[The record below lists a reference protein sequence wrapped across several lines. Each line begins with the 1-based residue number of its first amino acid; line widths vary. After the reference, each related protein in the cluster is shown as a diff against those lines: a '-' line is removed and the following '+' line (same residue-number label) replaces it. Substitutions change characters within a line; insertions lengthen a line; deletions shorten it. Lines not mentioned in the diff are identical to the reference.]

1 MKENYFKSYFKTSG
15 LLTTLIAI
23 LAFVAVGYFSIF
35 TTVVNK
41 NLANIVTGVIVSAL
55 GGFALVGFSGLKREK
70 CGFLDFLRVVGFIS
84 AGVLT
89 IILTVKGGHNLL
101 LIALAVECGLLFIQ
115 VFLRFV
121 FCQTGDE
128 DSSFKNYF
136 GTLAGK
142 YNPLI
147 ILIIG
152 AVLAFAFV
160 LLFKYDVITNIEAL
174 KNYQQYKYVFVG
186 GLVALIAI
194 MLMIGLDKNTD
205 VNFFD
210 FILSILFVTCAFA
223 AVFTAPSGLTQKIV
237 PFGLMVLCLVIGAS
251 ILARA
256 ILYNKGKGYTNPA
269 QKVRTY
275 FKSVY
280 DEFDVTLPLFCSL
293 VVVLLVYAIAGKL
306 YGDKYFIVNKLWKE
320 AATDTTILVLAIVA
334 LVIGVLGVIL
344 TFVFNKFKAQNAVRT
359 DNILVGLLFTSTF
372 VVLYGVVMLVFSKH
386 DFFANTANII
396 LFIGYAVIFVYAVI
410 LQFVRLKKFE
420 PIQAVI
426 TAAPKVE
433 KQEEEEVYEEEE
445 PVQEEEP
452 VEEENNDPFAL
463 TEEDEA
469 LFNSYYGT
477 EANEEE
483 EQPEEVVEEVYE
495 EEQPEEVVEE
505 VYEEEQPEEVY
516 EEVVEEPVAEEVVTE
531 EVADEEVADEEAE
544 EETEEDEEET
554 EDESEEETLEDDG
567 EPVEETPHEV
577 HKEGNIVVQDFQVL
591 DENGEVRKIKRKFL
605 TKMMFAPYETKEYYN
620 EIKNYLGLYRAKG
633 RQSARCESFRYKG
646 LVAKVALGGKSVK
659 VFLAIDPSFIDENP
673 KYHLKDVS
681 EKKQYAEV
689 PVMMKVR
696 SDRGLKYFKELV
708 DYMFATRGVKPKR
721 NYENVDYLPSLI
733 PNGEAILATL
743 GMSTY
748 YLQNSMNAKGI
759 PDEMPDNLEDYLPMI
774 PGEELEEG
782 EEIEATVYLDTLCN
796 HFEDGNE
803 VTIDV
808 LKSLHIV
815 TRGNVLRIKARGTLD
830 RKLIIY
836 AEYFDEDALKMLMCT
851 NCTAVKVV
859 R

>member
-15 LLTTLIAI
+15 LLTTIIAI
-23 LAFVAVGYFSIF
+23 LAFAVVGYLSIF
-35 TTVVNK
+35 TKAVNT
-41 NLANIVTGVIVSAL
+41 NLANIITGVVIAAL
-55 GGFALVGFSGLKREK
+55 GCFALIGFSGLKREK
-70 CGFLDFLRVVGFIS
+70 CGFVDFLRVVGFIAS
-84 AGVLT
+84 LVLL
-89 IILTVKGGHNLL
+89 IMCAAKGGHGLL
-101 LIALAVECGLLFIQ
+101 LTGFAVECGLLFIQ
-115 VFLRFV
+115 VALRFV
-121 FCQTGDE
+121 FCQTYDE
-128 DSSFKNYF
+128 DASFKNYF

-142 YNPLI
+142 YNPLV
-147 ILIIG
+147 ILVAG
-152 AVLAFAFV
+152 AVVAFIAV
-160 LLFKYDVITNIEAL
+160 ILFKTDALTGIEAL
-174 KNYQQYKYVFVG
+174 KNYMQYKYVFFG
-186 GLVALIAI
+186 GVIALVV
-194 MLMIGLDKNTD
+194 MMIILGLDKSTD

-210 FILSILFVTCAFA
+210 LILSVLFVASAYLC
-223 AVFTAPSGLTQKIV
+223 VFTAPAGLTNSIV
-237 PFGLMVLCLVIGAS
+237 PFLLIVFGLSIGTAML
-251 ILARA
+251 IRA
-256 ILYNKGKGYTNPA
+256 ILYNKGKGYSNPA
-269 QKVRTY
+269 HKIRTY

-280 DEFDVTLPLFCSL
+280 DEYDVTIPLFCSL
-293 VVVLLVYAIAGKL
+293 VVILLVLIGAGKL
-306 YGDKYFIVNKLWKE
+306 YGDKTLIINRVWK
-320 AATDTTILVLAIVA
+320 AAASDGAIMALYIIA
-334 LVIGVLGVIL
+334 LVIGLCGVVLTL
-344 TFVFNKFKAQNAVRT
+344 VFRKFKAQSAVRT
-359 DNILVGLLFTSTF
+359 DDILVGLLFASFF
-372 VVLYGVVMLVFSKH
+372 VVLYGIVMLAFTKH
-386 DFFANTANII
+386 DFFGNTANII
-396 LFIGYAVIFVYAVI
+396 LFIGYTLIFAYSAIV
-410 LQFVRLKKFE
+410 QFIRLKKFE

-433 KQEEEEVYEEEE
+433 EEEAVQEEAEEEEAVEEE
-445 PVQEEEP
+445 VKEEE
-452 VEEENNDPFAL
+452 VKEEENNDPFAL

-469 LFNSYYGT
+469 LFNSYYGA
-477 EANEEE
+477 EATEE
-483 EQPEEVVEEVYE
+483 EQPQEEVVEEVVE
-495 EEQPEEVVEE
+495 EEEPVEEVQEEEVVEE
-505 VYEEEQPEEVY
+505 VVEEQPAEEVT
-516 EEVVEEPVAEEVVTE
+516 EEVVEEEAE
-531 EVADEEVADEEAE
+531 EEAE
-544 EETEEDEEET
+544 EEEEEA
-554 EDESEEETLEDDG
+554 EEEEAEEENPEEDG
-567 EPVEETPHEV
+567 EPVEEVQHEA
-577 HKEGNIVVQDFQVL
+577 HKEENIVVQDFQVL

-605 TKMMFAPYETKEYYN
+605 TKMMFAPYQTKEYYN

-681 EKKQYAEV
+681 EKKQYQEV

-721 NYENVDYLPSLI
+721 NYENVDYLPTLI

-774 PGEELEEG
+774 PGEELPEG

-815 TRGNVLRIKARGTLD
+815 TRGNVLRVKARGTLD
-830 RKLIIY
+830 KKLIIY

>member
-15 LLTTLIAI
+15 LLTTIIAI
-23 LAFVAVGYFSIF
+23 LAFVVVGYVSIF
-35 TTVVNK
+35 TKVVNT
-41 NLANIVTGVIVSAL
+41 NLANIISGVVVSAL
-55 GGFALVGFSGLKREK
+55 GCFALIGFSGLKREK
-70 CGFLDFLRVVGFIS
+70 CGFIDFLRVVGFVAS
-84 AGVLT
+84 LVLL
-89 IILTVKGGHNLL
+89 IMLAAKGGHGLL
-101 LIALAVECGLLFIQ
+101 LTGFAVECGALFIQ
-115 VFLRFV
+115 VVLRFIW
-121 FCQTGDE
+121 CQTYDE
-128 DSSFKNYF
+128 DASFKNYF

-142 YNPLI
+142 YNPLV
-147 ILIIG
+147 ILVAG
-152 AVLAFAFV
+152 AVLAFVFV
-160 LLFKYDVITNIEAL
+160 ILFKTDALTNIEAL
-174 KNYQQYKYVFVG
+174 KKYTEYRYVFLGAVIA
-186 GLVALIAI
+186 LVI
-194 MLMIGLDKNTD
+194 MMIVLGLDKATD

-210 FILSILFVTCAFA
+210 LILAVLFVTCAYLC
-223 AVFTAPSGLTQKIV
+223 VFTAPAGLTNSIV
-237 PFGLMVLCLVIGAS
+237 PFLLIVLGLSIGVAML
-251 ILARA
+251 IRA

-269 QKVRTY
+269 HKIRTY

-280 DEFDVTLPLFCSL
+280 DEYDVTIPLFCSL
-293 VVVLLVYAIAGKL
+293 VVILLVLIGAGNL
-306 YGDKYFIVNKLWKE
+306 YGDSSFIFNRVLGTTVNDG
-320 AATDTTILVLAIVA
+320 AVMA
-334 LVIGVLGVIL
+334 LYIIAFVIGLAGVVLTL
-344 TFVFNKFKAQNAVRT
+344 VFRKFKAQNAVRT
-359 DNILVGLLFTSTF
+359 DDILVGLLFTSFF
-372 VVLYGVVMLVFSKH
+372 VVLYGIVMMAFTNH
-386 DFFANTANII
+386 DFFGNTANLI
-396 LFIGYAVIFVYAVI
+396 LFIGYALIFVYAAVV
-410 LQFVRLKKFE
+410 QFIRLRSFE

-426 TAAPKVE
+426 TAQKTEEEQP
-433 KQEEEEVYEEEE
+433 QEEEEAVEEEQPVEEE
-445 PVQEEEP
+445 PVVE
-452 VEEENNDPFAL
+452 EEENNDPFAL

-469 LFNSYYGT
+469 LFNSYYGS
-477 EANEEE
+477 EATEE
-483 EQPEEVVEEVYE
+483 EQPQEEEVVEEVVEEVE
-495 EEQPEEVVEE
+495 EEPTEEVVEE
-505 VYEEEQPEEVY
+505 VVEEQPA
-516 EEVVEEPVAEEVVTE
+516 EEVVEEAAEEE
-531 EVADEEVADEEAE
+531 IEEEAE
-544 EETEEDEEET
+544 EEEEEA
-554 EDESEEETLEDDG
+554 EEEESEEEVLEDDG
-567 EPVEETPHEV
+567 EPVEEVPHEA
-577 HKEGNIVVQDFQVL
+577 HKEENIVVQDFQVL
-591 DENGEVRKIKRKFL
+591 DENGEVKKIKRKFL

-681 EKKQYAEV
+681 EKKQYQEV

-721 NYENVDYLPSLI
+721 NYENVDYLPTLI

-774 PGEELEEG
+774 PGGELEEG

-796 HFEDGNE
+796 HFEDGQE

>member
-1 MKENYFKSYFKTSG
+1 MKENYFKSFFKTNG
-15 LLTTLIAI
+15 LLPTIIAI
-23 LAFVAVGYFSIF
+23 LAFVFVGYASIY
-35 TTVVNK
+35 TKIVNK
-41 NLANIVTGVIVSAL
+41 NLADIMTGIVLAGLAGMTIVGL
-55 GGFALVGFSGLKREK
+55 SGLRNEK
-70 CGFLDFLRVVGFIS
+70 CGFLDLLRVVGFTASLVLAIITVVKGDHKLLVIGFFAI
-84 AGVLT
+84 AGVAFLE
-89 IILTVKGGHNLL
+89 V
-101 LIALAVECGLLFIQ
+101 V
-115 VFLRFV
+115 LRFA
-121 FCQTGDE
+121 FCKTFDE
-128 DSSFKNYF
+128 NSSFKNYF

-147 ILIIG
+147 ILIVG
-152 AVLAFAFV
+152 ALVAFGMV
-160 LLFKYDVITNIEAL
+160 LLFKTDAISSIESL
-174 KNYQQYKYVFVG
+174 KNYPAYRYVFAG
-186 GLVALIAI
+186 GVLALVIVVI
-194 MLMIGLDKNTD
+194 VMGLDKDTD
-205 VNFFD
+205 VNILD
-210 FILSILFVTCAFA
+210 FILSVLFVACAYLC
-223 AVFTAPSGLTQKIV
+223 VFITPAGLTNRIV
-237 PFGLMVLCLVIGAS
+237 PFLVIVLGLAIAS
-251 ILARA
+251 VLLVRA
-256 ILYNKGKGYTNPA
+256 ILYNKGKGYTDPSH
-269 QKVRTY
+269 KIRTY

-280 DEFDVTLPLFCSL
+280 DEFDVTIPLFCSL
-293 VVVLLVYAIAGKL
+293 VVILLVLIGAGKL
-306 YGDKYFIVNKLWKE
+306 YGDKRFVFNLVWK
-320 AATDTTILVLAIVA
+320 AAASDGAIMTLYVIA
-334 LVIGVLGVIL
+334 LVIGVAGVVITL
-344 TFVFNKFKAQNAVRT
+344 ITRKFKEQSAVRT
-359 DNILVGLLFTSTF
+359 DDVLVGLLFTSTF
-372 VVLYGVVMLVFSKH
+372 VVLYGVIITVFTNN
-386 DFFANTANII
+386 DFFGNTANLI

-410 LQFVRLKKFE
+410 VQFIRLKKFE
-420 PIQAVI
+420 PIHAVI
-426 TAAPKVE
+426 TAAQRNEEEAPA
-433 KQEEEEVYEEEE
+433 QEEYVEETPEEEA
-445 PVQEEEP
+445 VEEP

-477 EANEEE
+477 PEEVNEEE
-483 EQPEEVVEEVYE
+483 LEEEPVEEVVEEEVVE
-495 EEQPEEVVEE
+495 EEPVEEVVEE
-505 VYEEEQPEEVY
+505 IVEEPAQEVV
-516 EEVVEEPVAEEVVTE
+516 EEVVEEAAEDTAE
-531 EVADEEVADEEAE
+531 DEEVEEDEEEEEAE
-544 EETEEDEEET
+544 EEVDEYEDGEEE
-554 EDESEEETLEDDG
+554 
-567 EPVEETPHEV
+567 VEAAPQEV
-577 HKEGNIVVQDFQVL
+577 HKEENIVVQDFQVL

-681 EKKQYAEV
+681 EKKQYVEV

-748 YLQNSMNAKGI
+748 YLQDSMNAKGI
-759 PDEMPDNLEDYLPMI
+759 PDEMPDNLQDYLPMI
-774 PGEELEEG
+774 PGEALPEG
-782 EEIEATVYLDTLCN
+782 EEEIEAAVYLDTLCN

-851 NCTAVKVV
+851 NCTAVKVI

>member
-15 LLTTLIAI
+15 LLTTIIAV
-23 LAFVAVGYFSIF
+23 LAFVVVGYISIF
-35 TTVVNK
+35 TKVVQA
-41 NLANIVTGVIVSAL
+41 NLSNIVIGAVATAIGC
-55 GGFALVGFSGLKREK
+55 FALVGFSGLKREK
-70 CGFLDFLRVVGFIS
+70 CGFLDFLRVVGFLS
-84 AGVLT
+84 SLVLV
-89 IILTVKGGHNLL
+89 IILAVKGGHNLL
-101 LIALAVECGLLFIQ
+101 LTVFAVESGALLLQ
-115 VFLRFV
+115 VILRFV
-121 FCQTGDE
+121 FCQTYDE

-147 ILIIG
+147 IMILG
-152 AVLAFAFV
+152 AIVAVGAV
-160 LLFKYDVITNIEAL
+160 LLFKYDVLTSIDAL
-174 KNYQQYKYVFVG
+174 KNYQQYRFAVVG
-186 GLVALIAI
+186 VVIGIVVMMIV
-194 MLMIGLDKNTD
+194 IGLDKNTD
-205 VNFFD
+205 VNFLD
-210 FILSILFVTCAFA
+210 FILSILFVACAYLCA
-223 AVFTAPSGLTQKIV
+223 FTAPTGLTTSLI
-237 PFGLMVLCLVIGAS
+237 PFMVMVIGLAIAS
-251 ILARA
+251 AILARA

-269 QKVRTY
+269 HKVRTY

-280 DEFDVTLPLFCSL
+280 DEFDVTIPLFCSL
-293 VVVLLVYAIAGKL
+293 VVMLLVFVGAGKL
-306 YGDKYFIVNKLWKE
+306 YGDNKLIVNKVWK
-320 AATDTTILVLAIVA
+320 AAASDSTILTLFAIA
-334 LVIGVLGVIL
+334 LGIGVLGVIL
-344 TFVFNKFKAQNAVRT
+344 TFIFRKFKAQNAVRT
-359 DNILVGLLFTSTF
+359 DNILVGLLFTSLF
-372 VVLYGVVMLVFSKH
+372 VVLYGVVMIVFTNY
-386 DFFANTANII
+386 DFFGNTANLI
-396 LFIGYAVIFVYAVI
+396 LFIGYAVIFVYAFI
-410 LQFVRLKKFE
+410 LQVVRLKKFE

-426 TAAPKVE
+426 TAAPTKVE
-433 KQEEEEVYEEEE
+433 KEEEEEVYEEEQ
-445 PVQEEEP
+445 PEEEE
-452 VEEENNDPFAL
+452 VVEEEENNDPFAL

-477 EANEEE
+477 EATEEEQPEEEVVEEVVEEEPAEEEYVEEEVVE
-483 EQPEEVVEEVYE
+483 EQPEEVVEEVAE
-495 EEQPEEVVEE
+495 EAPAA
-505 VYEEEQPEEVY
+505 
-516 EEVVEEPVAEEVVTE
+516 VEEPAEEEAAE
-531 EVADEEVADEEAE
+531 EEFEEEEEAE
-544 EETEEDEEET
+544 DEEDAEE
-554 EDESEEETLEDDG
+554 DVLEDDG
-567 EPVEETPHEV
+567 EPVEEIPHEV

-774 PGEELEEG
+774 PGDELPEG
-782 EEIEATVYLDTLCN
+782 EEIEAVVYLDTLCN

-815 TRGNVLRIKARGTLD
+815 TRGNVLRVKARGTLD